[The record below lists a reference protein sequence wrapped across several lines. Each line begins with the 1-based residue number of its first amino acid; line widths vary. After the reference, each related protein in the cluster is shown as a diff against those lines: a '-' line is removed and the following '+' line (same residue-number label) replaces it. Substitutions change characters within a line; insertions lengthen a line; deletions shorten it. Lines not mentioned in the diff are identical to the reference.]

1 MQELVVFFLVV
12 MSCYILYKYSLP
24 DFCKYHLHLSLTKLL
39 FFIHADKLARHI
51 DPFRKPRL
59 PGRNC
64 TGSCHSCRNGQDQTT
79 HIITFLKKEPDHS
92 VTENR

>member
-1 MQELVVFFLVV
+1 MQELVVIFLVV

-24 DFCKYHLHLSLTKLL
+24 DFCKYHLLFPDKLL
-39 FFIHADKLARHI
+39 FSYTPTNSPDISIHSENPGYPGETVPAVVIHAGTD
-51 DPFRKPRL
+51 
-59 PGRNC
+59 
-64 TGSCHSCRNGQDQTT
+64 QDQTT